1 MKRDYYSDSI
11 AKFRETSP
19 NEILGILVKSSGG
32 FSVEP
37 TQRDAWLEQIR
48 LLKTTLSDV
57 QGSIYFEYA
66 IPRMGKRIDVVLLI
80 GSVIFVLEF
89 KVGETEFTSYALN
102 QAWDYALDL
111 KNFHETSRETFIAPI
126 VIATN
131 AAESIPA
138 IATTVHNDKVCAPIR
153 CCVELVA
160 ATLERVLEFAG
171 VGTIDAGRWES
182 GRYSPTPTIIE
193 AAMAL
198 YNSHLVE
205 EISRND
211 TAAINLSVTSSAITE
226 IIQSARANAFKAVCF
241 VTRVPG
247 AGKTLVGLNIAT
259 HRREESAELYSVCL
273 SGNKPLV

>member
-32 FSVEP
+32 FAVEP
-37 TQRDAWLEQIR
+37 TQRDAWLEEIR
-48 LLKTTLSDV
+48 ILKRVLSNV

-66 IPRMGKRIDVVLLI
+66 IPRMGNRIDVVLLI

-89 KVGETEFTSYALN
+89 KVGEKEFTSHALN

-111 KNFHETSRETFIAPI
+111 KNFHETSRDLLIAPI

-131 AAESIPA
+131 ASANTPP
-138 IATTVHNDKVCAPIR
+138 IATTVHNDKVLTPMR
-153 CCVELVA
+153 CSVDLLA
-160 ATLERVLEFAG
+160 DTLRRVLDFAADAA
-171 VGTIDAGRWES
+171 IDVEKWEA

-198 YNSHLVE
+198 
-205 EISRND
+205 
-211 TAAINLSVTSSAITE
+211 
-226 IIQSARANAFKAVCF
+226 
-241 VTRVPG
+241 
-247 AGKTLVGLNIAT
+247 
-259 HRREESAELYSVCL
+259 
-273 SGNKPLV
+273 